1 MSPRLVV
8 AAAVL
13 LLGAVAQADPP
24 TINPYRVWWSFPAD
38 DKAAI
43 EVDDPDLSVTRWET
57 RWEFA
62 RDMQPCNQKAS
73 QKLAQRRDKSVREV
87 RIETLDGEGQVR
99 ATSRCVMTLP
109 QWRKRLGERLLERLE
124 SELDAHDA
132 FLRPRRYPGMPQNP
146 DNPPEKA
153 LEDDKK

>member
-1 MSPRLVV
+1 MRSLL
-8 AAAVL
+8 AAVL
-13 LLGAVAQADPP
+13 LSLGGAALAEPP
-24 TINPYRVWWSFPAD
+24 TINPYRVWWSFPSD

-43 EVDDPDLSVTRWET
+43 EVDDPDLSVTDWET
-57 RWEFA
+57 RWQFA
-62 RDMQPCNQKAS
+62 RDMQPCNAKMS

-87 RIETLDGEGQVR
+87 RIETLGGDGQVR

-109 QWRKRLGERLLERLE
+109 QWKKRLGEQLYERLE

-146 DNPPEKA
+146 DNPPQQP
-153 LEDDKK
+153 LEDDHK